1 MAKRLKKAKEQT
13 EHQGGPEDAI
23 AIQVVFID
31 CDLFVIQ
38 FMMAICG
45 KHHKQ
50 AREQYKANKRKAIQI
65 IIVCCDSFV
74 IQSTMKVCGERS
86 KKKAENQ
93 QKINSIK
100 EARMSHSGCDLR
112 L

>member
-13 EHQGGPEDAI
+13 EYQGGPEDAI

-74 IQSTMKVCGERS
+74 IQSTMKVCRERF

>member
-1 MAKRLKKAKEQT
+1 MDCDSLVIQSTMKNLWLKGWNKAKEPT
-13 EHQGGPEDAI
+13 EYQQYQASPEEAI
-23 AIQVVFID
+23 AIQIVFID

-86 KKKAENQ
+86 KK
-93 QKINSIK
+93 
-100 EARMSHSGCDLR
+100 
-112 L
+112 

>member
-50 AREQYKANKRKAIQI
+50 AWEQYNTNKNKAIQDYHRMLWLFCHS
-65 IIVCCDSFV
+65 VYNESLW
-74 IQSTMKVCGERS
+74 R
-86 KKKAENQ
+86 
-93 QKINSIK
+93 KI
-100 EARMSHSGCDLR
+100 
-112 L
+112 